1 MVRVST
7 FINSDLCHQRALSD
21 VTHDHRSSF
30 FLQLWWRGLHITA
43 TATATVLFCSFLWL
57 WMMEVTRIR
66 QEDCRIV
73 ALSTTAFFFLICL
86 KARHP
91 DMPSRIQRTATTFSC
106 EAINTQSVYNNDC
119 CAVGHQLLGK
129 VLPLFSCKALLDS
142 VNLHS

>member
-1 MVRVST
+1 MTIELFFFTAVVERIAHHS
-7 FINSDLCHQRALSD
+7 NCYC
-21 VTHDHRSSF
+21 HRS
-30 FLQLWWRGLHITA
+30 
-43 TATATVLFCSFLWL
+43 VLLFFLWL

-66 QEDCRIV
+66 QEDCRVV
-73 ALSTTAFFFLICL
+73 ALSTTAFFLFLLICL

-106 EAINTQSVYNNDC
+106 EAINTQSVHNNDC

-129 VLPLFSCKALLDS
+129 VLPLFSCIALLDS